1 MAIRFVSGQSATTY
15 DGTNF
20 NDVSLTGVQTG
31 SFLILAITGTT
42 DQEVTGI
49 TSNSGTASLS
59 SWTRAAGPYSG
70 SGNAEG
76 EIWWAR
82 VTSGGTVGVR
92 PTGTGSDTGYSI
104 HEFRNVSTG
113 TPQIGSA
120 QNVYVSGE
128 SAETGTISVTTGD
141 LLFALYANESGDR
154 TLTWGDG
161 GSGSA
166 YTQLENVTSHMHK
179 TAYKI
184 AGSDAAFSAECS
196 WTSAFDP
203 ILMLVAF
210 DAAPATEIIKVVD
223 PDMGSGYDYDSLS
236 DWEAD
241 LGGTT
246 SGNLPADNEIAVAK
260 CRCTGGTADGTAVS
274 INGWATDATRYIK
287 VWTDPAESYRH
298 NGTYQTGNKY
308 RIELSSIGTVLE
320 VLEDYVKIYGIQIYN
335 SSTGTGDN
343 HPSVLRADTS
353 AGAVIG
359 FVIGRMNRNAGDY
372 PHGIVSGGA
381 NSVVFNCVV
390 YDVGTSSYGAGF
402 EKWSTGSSG
411 CLWYNNTAHNCHYG
425 FRVPDDGCSST
436 TQITAKNCLAQDCDD
451 GFYSSWTWNT
461 ASTNNCSDISSDAPG
476 SNPQTGE
483 VLFADEDNND
493 FHLSASDTVAKGV
506 GINLYNDI
514 SYPFQ
519 DDIDGDDRGSTR
531 DSDDFTN
538 TNGTLLNTHNSLW
551 DAAASTDISEIE
563 IQGNAVVSN
572 TTWGGGYA
580 IYNNG
585 QPANQT
591 SQAVFKATA
600 SPKPETRSVIVR
612 ASSTTEGYRLKFE
625 DTSGDNYTSLKLN
638 KNGTWE
644 YTFSSSGTWSCLV
657 DHTLRLE
664 VTTIGSDAVLT
675 AFVDGVQVGS
685 AHTDSSSPIASGYP
699 GFSIEADATA
709 SSYALDSWESAV
721 AWDIGADEYID
732 SYQLPVNRQYIRG
745 ATATW
750 YEVVDVYVLKDGV
763 FVPDKIIKILD
774 SGSWI

>member
-1 MAIRFVSGQSATTY
+1 MISFVQSNAHGGEVYTT
-15 DGTNF
+15 
-20 NDVSLTGVQTG
+20 LTGVTAGNLIIVGYTEVKDASPTTLSCSDGASTLTAVAESSGTFVRWRFFYLLSANSGNRTYTITGGNGSTSSTIVMEFSYTG
-31 SFLILAITGTT
+31 SLSFEDYSNNSDDESTSVSSGNIQPSGYSLVLGGSYAYGGSQYSSCQVNGVAADGQKSHSDLNTWPPMWYRVVTAGFDGAATCTT
-42 DQEVTGI
+42 SDPGYY
-49 TSNSGTASLS
+49 TASAIS
-59 SWTRAAGPYSG
+59 
-70 SGNAEG
+70 
-76 EIWWAR
+76 
-82 VTSGGTVGVR
+82 
-92 PTGTGSDTGYSI
+92 
-104 HEFRNVSTG
+104 FRE
-113 TPQIGSA
+113 Q
-120 QNVYVSGE
+120 
-128 SAETGTISVTTGD
+128 TITT
-141 LLFALYANESGDR
+141 
-154 TLTWGDG
+154 TT
-161 GSGSA
+161 
-166 YTQLENVTSHMHK
+166 
-179 TAYKI
+179 
-184 AGSDAAFSAECS
+184 
-196 WTSAFDP
+196 
-203 ILMLVAF
+203 
-210 DAAPATEIIKVVD
+210 VVD
-223 PDMGSGYDYDSLS
+223 PDAGTGYDYDSLS

-246 SGNLPADNEIAVAK
+246 SGDLPADNEIAVAK

-274 INGWATDATRYIK
+274 INGWATDATHYIK

-436 TQITAKNCLAQDCDD
+436 TQIAAKNCLAQDCDD

-699 GFSIEADATA
+699 GFSIGADATA